1 MKSIYTIFALF
12 TALLL
17 ASCAKDEDKIYLKS
31 ADSNELLAS
40 TDAVVLT
47 EATSKLYALSLAWT
61 DQTLQISDP
70 QYKPTTTVI
79 TSVQASLN
87 EDFSGTVLESAV
99 SGLSQSYTVS
109 ALNVLA
115 YKLGATVDQS
125 QPVYFRLTAS
135 TGSNLTPA
143 YSNTVKVAVTPY
155 FIDFHYANILLK
167 PDMNDSEKDF
177 YSPDA
182 DGKYSGFLGASS
194 WMGIYVQEADG
205 SVWHTAQDS
214 NGDGVTFSIT
224 TEVSGAENGWDM
236 WFPGIGGCYFVNV
249 NTENKFWNALLLPE
263 LTLVGVEGVTAEYSR
278 GDGQWKVYFTGTKDE
293 ELTLQISGTGK
304 LYDQSTGTDDTQ
316 AKDVKFAF
324 GGTAEKLTFA
334 TGDEA
339 VPAEIKVTVPAD
351 GDCTLIID
359 LNNPEEWTVSVE
371 AGGAE
376 PQPEYNEVL
385 YLTGISE
392 GENSWDFTKFLRLYN
407 ETTLTYAGFAPVN
420 SAWGYNVS
428 FANDWSGMM
437 GLDEGTAEAGSIIAK
452 DATHTTNIPAPE
464 AGSTGLAFFDFCM
477 SALTYNTLPVN
488 SVSYTGFNDDW
499 NITPLAA
506 TSTEGVFTAE
516 VTITATT
523 SYGAQI
529 LINDNW
535 EYKFG
540 GTDGVLKR
548 LGGEAG
554 NIEFTETSGTYTL
567 TVDLINSTYTIIPTS
582 L

>member
-1 MKSIYTIFALF
+1 MKSIYSIFALF
-12 TALLL
+12 AVCLL
-17 ASCAKDEDKIYLKS
+17 AACAKDEDKLYLKS
-31 ADSNELLAS
+31 ADSNQLLAS

-61 DQTLQISDP
+61 DQTLQISHP
-70 QYKPTTTVI
+70 QYKPTTDVT
-79 TSVQASLN
+79 TKVQVSLN

-99 SGLSQSYTVS
+99 NGLSKSYTVS
-109 ALNVLA
+109 ALNVAA
-115 YKLGATVDQS
+115 YQLGATVDQA
-125 QPVYFRLTAS
+125 QPIYFRLAAS
-135 TGSNLTPA
+135 TGSNLDPA

-167 PDMNDSEKDF
+167 PDMNDSGKDF

-182 DGKYSGFLGASS
+182 NGEYSGFLGASS

-214 NGDGVTFSIT
+214 NGDGITFGIT
-224 TEVSGAENGWDM
+224 TEVTEAENGWDM
-236 WFPGIGGCYFVNV
+236 WFPGVSGCYFVNV
-249 NTENKFWNALLLPE
+249 NTEKKFWNALLLPE
-263 LTLVGVEGVTAEYSR
+263 LTLTGIEGATAEYSR

-293 ELTLQISGTGK
+293 ELTLRISGTGK
-304 LYDQSTGTDDTQ
+304 FYDQSSGTDDTQ

-339 VPAEIKVTVPAD
+339 TPAEIKVTVPAD

-437 GLDEGTAEAGSIIAK
+437 VLDEGTAEAGSIIAK

-499 NITPLAA
+499 SITPLAA

-529 LINDNW
+529 LINDDW
-535 EYKFG
+535 TYKFG
-540 GTDGVLKR
+540 GADGILKR